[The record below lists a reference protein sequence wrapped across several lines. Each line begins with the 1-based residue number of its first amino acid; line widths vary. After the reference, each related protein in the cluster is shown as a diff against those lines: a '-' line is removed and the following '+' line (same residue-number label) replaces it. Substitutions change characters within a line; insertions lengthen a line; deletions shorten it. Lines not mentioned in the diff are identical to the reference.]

1 MSEATQDFDKLRRIP
16 RFAVGMRLLV
26 AFAGAVGL
34 AIQATQAGNEGWRL
48 LFYYTNQSNF
58 IITVVFFCSAIQ
70 LWRRSGQHRWL
81 AVIER
86 SAHLWIY
93 VTGLAFHFLLSAY
106 WQPQGLRG
114 VANLLLHYAVP
125 IGAFV
130 AWLLFHQKGNYRLRE
145 LWIWASYP
153 VLYLAFTLVRGHVV
167 GFYPYWFLDP
177 NKGKELGISPDVA
190 IVLIVVGLILA
201 FLTLGLALTGV
212 DAAWAAIRGRN
223 NPSNPGLVTPSIPPL
238 TSSEKPGLCDNTPTG
253 PFQ

>member
-1 MSEATQDFDKLRRIP
+1 MTEVTHGCKEARRVP
-16 RFAVGMRLLV
+16 RFGVAMRLFV
-26 AFAGAVGL
+26 ALAGAVGL
-34 AIQATQAGNEGWRL
+34 AIQATQAGTEGWRL

-58 IITVVFFCSAIQ
+58 IITVVFLGSAIQ
-70 LWRRSGQHRWL
+70 LWRGPSQWRWL
-81 AVIER
+81 AIIER

-130 AWLLFHQKGNYRLRE
+130 AWLVFHQKGNYRLRE

-177 NKGKELGISPDVA
+177 NKGRELGIGPTEAV
-190 IVLIVVGLILA
+190 VFIVVGLLLA
-201 FLTLGLALTGV
+201 FLSLGIVLTGM
-212 DAAWAAIRGRN
+212 DALLARAARRFARRA
-223 NPSNPGLVTPSIPPL
+223 V
-238 TSSEKPGLCDNTPTG
+238 E
-253 PFQ
+253 